1 MINKMLPY
9 YGVIMKKR
17 DVCTYPRYELEK
29 GFSFEAYTPG
39 MEGDWCRIQTKA
51 GMAATWNEAKIVFE
65 QKFKPYSEL
74 LTKYCVFIVN
84 SENYAV
90 AAAALW
96 PGKHFGKEHWRIH
109 WVAVDPDY
117 QGMGLG
123 KALITKLLDMVCSKG
138 AWRLAIC
145 NKPVLELLCYQYLL
159 SFWFSS
165 LYWGTASELA

>member
-51 GMAATWNEAKIVFE
+51 GMAATWNEAKVVFE

-96 PGKHFGKEHWRIH
+96 PGKHFGKELDNI
-109 WVAVDPDY
+109 VKQAEKSGDGP
-117 QGMGLG
+117 G
-123 KALITKLLDMVCSKG
+123 KSTYNQTVRYVCSEG